1 MKTVKEE
8 ITKFSKR
15 SEATSSKNNGK
26 FATRTTAELL
36 PIGVQSLEI
45 LRAYEKNGRLVLSL
59 NIPMFISSDGKAT
72 KEEYAENGIRNRR
85 KYINAYFSYSLLAQ
99 TRADKWADDILGNP
113 ESEEDL
119 KGKFFPF
126 NVKHTGQQDFPVRLE
141 LLDPDLI

>member
-1 MKTVKEE
+1 MNKEKKV

-15 SEATSSKNNGK
+15 SEATSSKTNGK
-26 FATRTTAELL
+26 FTARTTAELL
-36 PIGVQSLEI
+36 PIGVQNLEI

-59 NIPMFISSDGKAT
+59 NMPIFVGSDGKET
-72 KEEYAENGIRNRR
+72 KDEHAENGIKNRR
-85 KYINAYFSYSLLAQ
+85 KYVNAYFSYSLLAQ

-126 NVKHTGQQDFPVRLE
+126 NVEYTERQDFPVRLK